1 MGVLNGKCAE
11 LPGQLTQSLFE
22 APAKAQERVKER
34 EKKSE
39 SMSTYRTASVRERG
53 RYFESEENLER
64 SSSEYACIF
73 CISFP
78 KKSKCFTFVCV
89 WIHI

>member
-53 RYFESEENLER
+53 R
-64 SSSEYACIF
+64 
-73 CISFP
+73 
-78 KKSKCFTFVCV
+78 
-89 WIHI
+89 